1 MDNEIHSLLANIWF
15 FIIGLMLFLYVVL
28 DGFDLGV
35 GILSL
40 FTRDNKHRAIM
51 MKTLESIWDANETWL
66 VLLGGALFG
75 AFPLVYAIALQ
86 SLYIPVMVMLFALI
100 FRGVAF
106 EFSHHARN
114 TAPWNLAFGWSSLV
128 AGLAQGI
135 AFGGLISG
143 LGITEAGYQG
153 NVWGWL
159 TPFSALVAL
168 GVVTGYT
175 LLGATYL
182 MIKTEGTIRR
192 ISIVQSYGAAVMELV
207 ILITVVILASRFNP
221 YFAARW
227 ADNVTGNYLDFFL
240 ILAVFAFI
248 MLMWAL
254 WRGFELMAFFWSVI
268 ISLASFIAVTIG
280 YYPYMIPAWVLL
292 THAAS
297 SSRTLIFMLSSIGL
311 LIPVM
316 LIYSGYQY
324 HVFRGKVQM
333 DEHGD
338 VEGTTGSGANFQK
351 P

>member
-40 FTRDNKHRAIM
+40 FTRNDKHRTIM
-51 MKTLESIWDANETWL
+51 MRSLESIWDANETWL

-106 EFSHHARN
+106 EFRHHSRN
-114 TAPWNLAFGWSSLV
+114 TAPWILAFGWSSLV
-128 AGLAQGI
+128 ASLAQGI
-135 AFGGLISG
+135 AFGGLVSG
-143 LGITEAGYQG
+143 LGLTESDRQG
-153 NVWGWL
+153 NVWAWL

-168 GVVTGYT
+168 GVVSGYT

-182 MIKTEGTIRR
+182 MIKTEGAIRR
-192 ISIVQSYGAAVMELV
+192 ISIAQSYVVAILEIV
-207 ILITVVILASRFNP
+207 ILMMVVIWASRSNP
-221 YFAARW
+221 HFAARW
-227 ADNVTGNYLDFFL
+227 ADNIIGNYLDFFL
-240 ILAVFAFI
+240 ILTVFAFF
-248 MLMWAL
+248 MLVWAL
-254 WRGFELMAFFWSVI
+254 RRGFEVRAFFWSVI
-268 ISLASFIAVTIG
+268 ITLASFTTVTIG
-280 YYPYMIPAWVLL
+280 YYPYMIPASVLL

-297 SSRTLIFMLSSIGL
+297 SSKTLIFMLSSIGL

-324 HVFRGKVQM
+324 LVFRGKVKL
-333 DEHGD
+333 DELTD
-338 VEGTTGSGANFQK
+338 
-351 P
+351 

>member
-51 MKTLESIWDANETWL
+51 MASLESIWDANETWL
-66 VLLGGALFG
+66 VLLGGVLFG

-106 EFSHHARN
+106 EFRHYARN
-114 TAPWNLAFGWSSLV
+114 TAPWDLAFGCSSLL
-128 AGLAQGI
+128 ASLAQGV

-143 LGITEAGYQG
+143 LGITESDQQG
-153 NVWGWL
+153 NVWAWL
-159 TPFSALVAL
+159 SPFSVLVAL

-182 MIKTEGTIRR
+182 MIKTEGAIWR
-192 ISIVQSYGAAVMELV
+192 ISIGQSYVAAVLEMVFLV
-207 ILITVVILASRFNP
+207 TVVISASRFHP

-248 MLMWAL
+248 MLMRAL
-254 WRGFELMAFFWSVI
+254 RRGFEVRAFFWSVI
-268 ISLASFIAVTIG
+268 ITLASFTAVTIG
-280 YYPYMIPAWVLL
+280 YYPYMIPASISLIQ
-292 THAAS
+292 AAS
-297 SSRTLIFMLSSIGL
+297 SSKTLIFMLSSIGF

-316 LIYSGYQY
+316 LVYSGYQY
-324 HVFRGKVQM
+324 LVFRGKVQM
-333 DEHGD
+333 DEHKD
-338 VEGTTGSGANFQK
+338 
-351 P
+351 

>member
-35 GILSL
+35 GVLSI
-40 FTRDNKHRAIM
+40 FTRNDKHRAIM
-51 MKTLESIWDANETWL
+51 MTSLESIWDANETWL

-86 SLYIPVMVMLFALI
+86 SLYVPVMVMLFALI

-114 TAPWNLAFGWSSLV
+114 KAPWNLAFGYSSLV

-143 LGITEAGYQG
+143 LGLSESDHQG
-153 NVWGWL
+153 NVWGWF

-182 MIKTEGTIRR
+182 IIKTEGAIRR
-192 ISIVQSYGAAVMELV
+192 ISIAQSYAAAVLEIV
-207 ILITVVILASRFNP
+207 ILITVVIWASRFNP
-221 YFAARW
+221 HFAARW
-227 ADNVTGNYLDFFL
+227 ADNATGNYLDFFL
-240 ILAVFAFI
+240 ILAVFAFF
-248 MLMWAL
+248 MLMRAL
-254 WRGFELMAFFWSVI
+254 RKGFEARAFFWSVI
-268 ISLASFIAVTIG
+268 ITLASLTAMTIG
-280 YYPYMIPAWVLL
+280 YYPYMIPASISL

-297 SSRTLIFMLSSIGL
+297 SSRTLIFMLSSIGF

-316 LIYSGYQY
+316 LVYSGYQY
-324 HVFRGKVQM
+324 LVFRGKVQM
-333 DEHGD
+333 DEHTD
-338 VEGTTGSGANFQK
+338 
-351 P
+351 

>member
-1 MDNEIHSLLANIWF
+1 MDTEIHSMLANIWF

-40 FTRDNKHRAIM
+40 FTRIDQHRTIM
-51 MKTLESIWDANETWL
+51 MKSLESIWDANETWL

-75 AFPLVYAIALQ
+75 AFPLVFAITLQ

-106 EFSHHARN
+106 EFRHHARN
-114 TAPWNLAFGWSSLV
+114 SAPWNLVFGYSSLV
-128 AGLAQGI
+128 AGLAQGL

-143 LGITEAGYQG
+143 LGITEGDYQG
-153 NVWGWL
+153 NIWEWF

-168 GVVTGYT
+168 GVVSGYS

-182 MIKTEGTIRR
+182 MIKTEGAMQR
-192 ISIVQSYGAAVMELV
+192 ISIAQAYIAAVLEIV
-207 ILITVVILASRFNP
+207 ILITVAIWAAQLNP
-221 YFAARW
+221 HFAMRW
-227 ADNVTGNYLDFFL
+227 TDSETGYYLDFFL
-240 ILAVFAFI
+240 VLAVLAFI
-248 MLMWAL
+248 MLMRAL
-254 WRGFELMAFFWSVI
+254 RMRFELRAFFWSVI
-268 ISLASFIAVTIG
+268 ISLAALTAMTIG
-280 YYPYMIPAWVLL
+280 YYPYMIPASIAL

-297 SSRTLIFMLSSIGL
+297 SSRTLIFMLSTIGF

-324 HVFRGKVQM
+324 LVFRGKVQI
-333 DEHGD
+333 DRHTD
-338 VEGTTGSGANFQK
+338 
-351 P
+351 

>member
-1 MDNEIHSLLANIWF
+1 MKSLEN
-15 FIIGLMLFLYVVL
+15 
-28 DGFDLGV
+28 
-35 GILSL
+35 
-40 FTRDNKHRAIM
+40 
-51 MKTLESIWDANETWL
+51 IWDANETWL

-86 SLYIPVMVMLFALI
+86 ALYIPVMVMLFALI

-106 EFSHHARN
+106 EFSHHAHN
-114 TAPWNLAFGWSSLV
+114 TAPWNLAFGCSSLL

-143 LGITEAGYQG
+143 LGITEGD
-153 NVWGWL
+153 VWGWF

-182 MIKTEGTIRR
+182 MIKTEGAIQR
-192 ISIVQSYGAAVMELV
+192 ISIAQSYVAAVLEIV
-207 ILITVVILASRFNP
+207 ILMTAVIWASRLNP

-227 ADNVTGNYLDFFL
+227 ADTVTGYYLDFFL
-240 ILAVFAFI
+240 VLAVFAFI
-248 MLMWAL
+248 MLMRAL
-254 WRGFELMAFFWSVI
+254 RMKFELRAFFWSVI
-268 ISLASFIAVTIG
+268 ISLASLTAVTIG
-280 YYPYMIPAWVLL
+280 YYPYMIPASITL

-297 SSRTLIFMLSSIGL
+297 SSRTLIFMLSTIGF

-324 HVFRGKVQM
+324 LVFRGKVQM
-333 DEHGD
+333 DEHTD
-338 VEGTTGSGANFQK
+338 
-351 P
+351 

>member
-1 MDNEIHSLLANIWF
+1 MDTEIHSLLANIWF

-40 FTRDNKHRAIM
+40 FTRDDKHRTIM
-51 MKTLESIWDANETWL
+51 MKSLENIWDANETWL

-86 SLYIPVMVMLFALI
+86 ALYIPVMVMLFALI

-106 EFSHHARN
+106 EFSHHAQN
-114 TAPWNLAFGWSSLV
+114 TAPWNLAFGCSSLL

-143 LGITEAGYQG
+143 LGITEGNYQG
-153 NVWGWL
+153 NVWGWF

-168 GVVTGYT
+168 GVVSGYT

-182 MIKTEGTIRR
+182 MIKTEGVIQR
-192 ISIVQSYGAAVMELV
+192 ISIAQAYVAAVLEIV
-207 ILITVVILASRFNP
+207 ILMTAVIWASRLNP

-227 ADNVTGNYLDFFL
+227 DNSITGYYLDFFL
-240 ILAVFAFI
+240 IMAVVAFI
-248 MLMWAL
+248 MLMRAL
-254 WRGFELMAFFWSVI
+254 RMKFELRAFFWSVI
-268 ISLASFIAVTIG
+268 ISLASLTAVTIG
-280 YYPYMIPAWVLL
+280 YYPYMIPASISL

-297 SSRTLIFMLSSIGL
+297 SSRTLIFMLSTIGF

-324 HVFRGKVQM
+324 LVFRGKVQM
-333 DEHGD
+333 DEHTD
-338 VEGTTGSGANFQK
+338 
-351 P
+351 

>member
-1 MDNEIHSLLANIWF
+1 MDTEIHSLLANIWF

-35 GILSL
+35 GVLSL
-40 FTRDNKHRAIM
+40 FTQNDNHRNIM
-51 MKTLESIWDANETWL
+51 MKSLESIWDANETWL

-114 TAPWNLAFGWSSLV
+114 TAPWNLAFGYSSLV
-128 AGLAQGI
+128 ASLAQGI

-143 LGITEAGYQG
+143 LGITESDYQG

-182 MIKTEGTIRR
+182 MIKTEGAIRR
-192 ISIVQSYGAAVMELV
+192 ISIAQAYIAAVLEIV
-207 ILITVVILASRFNP
+207 ILMTAVIWASRLNP

-227 ADNVTGNYLDFFL
+227 TDNVTGCYLDLFL

-248 MLMWAL
+248 LLMQAL
-254 WRGFELMAFFWSVI
+254 RRGFELRAFFWSVI
-268 ISLASFIAVTIG
+268 IAMASFTAVSIG
-280 YYPYMIPAWVLL
+280 YYPYMIPASISLI
-292 THAAS
+292 HGAS
-297 SSRTLIFMLSSIGL
+297 SSRTLIFMLSTIGF

-324 HVFRGKVQM
+324 LVFRGKVPM
-333 DEHGD
+333 NGHTD
-338 VEGTTGSGANFQK
+338 
-351 P
+351 

>member
-1 MDNEIHSLLANIWF
+1 MDNEIHVLLANIWF

-40 FTRDNKHRAIM
+40 FTRNDRHRTIM
-51 MKTLESIWDANETWL
+51 MKSLESVWDANESWL

-75 AFPLVYAIALQ
+75 AFPLVFAVTLQAL
-86 SLYIPVMVMLFALI
+86 YVPVMIMLFALI

-114 TAPWNLAFGWSSLV
+114 KAPWNMVFGYSSLL
-128 AGLAQGI
+128 ASLAQGV

-143 LGITEAGYQG
+143 LGITESDYQG
-153 NVWGWL
+153 NIWGWF
-159 TPFSALVAL
+159 TPFSALVGL
-168 GVVTGYT
+168 GVVAGYT

-182 MIKTEGTIRR
+182 MIKTEGAIQR
-192 ISIVQSYGAAVMELV
+192 ICIGQSYVAAVLEIIILFAV
-207 ILITVVILASRFNP
+207 IILASRFNP

-227 ADNVTGNYLDFFL
+227 ADNVTGNYLNFFL
-240 ILAVFAFI
+240 ILVVFAFV

-254 WRGFELMAFFWSVI
+254 RRGFELRAFFWSVI
-268 ISLASFIAVTIG
+268 ISLASFTAVTIG
-280 YYPYMIPAWVLL
+280 YYPYMIPASISL
-292 THAAS
+292 TFAAS
-297 SSRTLIFMLSSIGL
+297 SSKTLIFMLSSIGL

-324 HVFRGKVQM
+324 LVFRGKVQM
-333 DEHGD
+333 NE
-338 VEGTTGSGANFQK
+338 
-351 P
+351 

>member
-40 FTRDNKHRAIM
+40 FTKDDKHRTVM
-51 MKTLESIWDANETWL
+51 MKSLESIWDANETWL

-75 AFPLVYAIALQ
+75 AFPLVFAIALQ

-106 EFSHHARN
+106 EFRHHARN
-114 TAPWNLAFGWSSLV
+114 NAPWNLVFGYSSLV
-128 AGLAQGI
+128 AGLAQGL

-143 LGITEAGYQG
+143 LGITEGDYQG
-153 NVWGWL
+153 NVWGWF

-168 GVVTGYT
+168 GVVSGYT

-182 MIKTEGTIRR
+182 MIKTEGAIQR
-192 ISIVQSYGAAVMELV
+192 ISIAQAYVAAVLEMV
-207 ILITVVILASRFNP
+207 ILMTVVIWAARLNP

-227 ADNVTGNYLDFFL
+227 ADTGTGYYLDLFL
-240 ILAVFAFI
+240 VLAVFAFI
-248 MLMWAL
+248 MLMRAL
-254 WRGFELMAFFWSVI
+254 RMKFELRAFFWSVI
-268 ISLASFIAVTIG
+268 ISLASLTAVTIG
-280 YYPYMIPAWVLL
+280 YYPYMIPASIALI
-292 THAAS
+292 HAAS
-297 SSRTLIFMLSSIGL
+297 SSKTLIFMLSTIGF

-324 HVFRGKVQM
+324 LVFRGKVHI
-333 DEHGD
+333 DEQTD
-338 VEGTTGSGANFQK
+338 
-351 P
+351 